1 VTGRERMDAAMRPA
15 RGVLPDRV
23 PVMCQLSLGHYFLQ
37 TSLDPVD
44 IWHDTR
50 AFGEALILL
59 QRRYRFDGILV
70 NLPGRHPEWRRLVR
84 STGPGADGATIV
96 RWIGGRYTSLPP
108 DDNPH
113 VHVEATGERPVTRL
127 EEVDPAGLFYV
138 EPHDLAGMTWPA
150 RWAGSLEPAV
160 PGPSFFPPWH
170 WDTVKDVRSQATEV
184 SVHGEVFSPFTQL
197 MELIGYTDALS
208 AMMTDPGKVHAC
220 LARLVEG
227 AIVLAC
233 GHLEAGADAV
243 LISSAFAGAGFLSPA
258 HYREFVLPYERAVIA
273 GVRRRFSDRPVYTH
287 TCGAIGDRLELMEET
302 GTNGIDTLDPPPL
315 GTVDLADAKRRLG
328 QRLFVKGNMDPV
340 NTLLL
345 GTPGLCYEDALR
357 RLAVAKP
364 GGGYILS
371 TACSV
376 APRVEPWKLEL
387 LVPLAEQRGCYGA

>member
-1 VTGRERMDAAMRPA
+1 MTGRERMDAAMRP
-15 RGVLPDRV
+15 GQGLLPDRV
-23 PVMCQLSLGHYFLQ
+23 PVMCQLSLGHYFLRGG
-37 TSLDPVD
+37 LDPVD

-50 AFGEALILL
+50 AFGETLILL

-84 STGPGADGATIV
+84 STGSAADGATIV

-113 VHVEATGERPVTRL
+113 VYLEATGERPFTHL
-127 EEVDPAGLFYV
+127 EEVDPESLFYV
-138 EPHDLAGMTWPA
+138 EPHDLVGMTWPA

-170 WDTVKDVRSQATEV
+170 WDTVKYVRGQAPEV
-184 SVHGEVFSPFTQL
+184 SLHGEVFSPFTQL

-208 AMMTDPGKVHAC
+208 AMMTSSRKVHAS

-227 AIVLAC
+227 AILLAC

-243 LISSAFAGAGFLSPA
+243 LISSAFAGAGFLSPV

-273 GVRRRFSDRPVYTH
+273 GVRRRFPDRPVYTH

-328 QRLFVKGNMDPV
+328 ERLFIKGNMDPV
-340 NTLLL
+340 NTLLH
-345 GTPGLCYEDALR
+345 GTPGGCYEDALQ

-371 TACSV
+371 SACSV
-376 APRVEPWKLEL
+376 PPHAPPENILQLARAVEEAGW
-387 LVPLAEQRGCYGA
+387 Y